1 MQRSTKNHIEIT
13 PDTCSGRPRIA
24 GTRIRVANIASWTEE
39 GMSPDEIVAQYSHLT
54 LSDVHAALAYYHDH
68 HGEIEQQIREDE
80 QFAQQMKP
88 AAQATSSPNRPQD
101 TDAQSDPV
109 SS

>member
-1 MQRSTKNHIEIT
+1 MQRSTKEHIEIT

-24 GTRIRVANIASWTEE
+24 GTRIRVANIAIWTEE
-39 GMSPDEIVAQYSHLT
+39 GMSPDEIVTQYPHLT

-68 HGEIEQQIREDE
+68 HDEIEQQIREDE
-80 QFAQQMKP
+80 RFAQQMKP
-88 AAQATSSPNRPQD
+88 AAQTASSPNRPQG
-101 TDAQSDPV
+101 TGAQSDPV